1 MNNGKIVIA
10 AMCLLISTG
19 CKLFNK
25 SDKPGPTPTTQLNLE
40 AHPKVLLK
48 LSGPA
53 DWLEG
58 RQRVANELMKI
69 PYVIDACVSN
79 KYYGSVFV
87 HIAPNASYDIK
98 DLQKACKLAGYDTV
112 RAAEISW

>member
-1 MNNGKIVIA
+1 MNNGKIAIA

-19 CKLFNK
+19 CKIFSK
-25 SDKPGPTPTTQLNLE
+25 SDKPGPIPTTQLSLE
-40 AHPKVLLK
+40 AQPKVLLK

-58 RQRVANELMKI
+58 KQRVANELMRI

-87 HIAPNASYDIK
+87 HLAPTATYNIK
-98 DLQKACKLAGYDTV
+98 DFQRACKLAGYDIV

>member
-1 MNNGKIVIA
+1 MNNGKIAIA

-19 CKLFNK
+19 CKIFSK
-25 SDKPGPTPTTQLNLE
+25 SDKPGPVPTTQLSLE
-40 AHPKVLLK
+40 AQPKVLLK

-58 RQRVANELMKI
+58 KQRVANELMRI

-87 HIAPNASYDIK
+87 HLAPTATYNIK
-98 DLQKACKLAGYDTV
+98 DFQRACKLAGYDIV

>member
-1 MNNGKIVIA
+1 MNNGKIAIA

-19 CKLFNK
+19 CKIFSK
-25 SDKPGPTPTTQLNLE
+25 SDKPGPIPTTQLSLE
-40 AHPKVLLK
+40 AQPKVLLK

-58 RQRVANELMKI
+58 KQRVANELMRI
-69 PYVIDACVSN
+69 PYVIDACMSN

-87 HIAPNASYDIK
+87 HLAPTATYNIK
-98 DLQKACKLAGYDTV
+98 DFQRACKLAGYDIV